1 MTWRCAF
8 ALSTPQAHAGYIY
21 VYIGL
26 LESDLKM
33 SKSQVN
39 AVSFDENVSHLSN
52 LFERNEHFLW
62 AKQLLETKQTSAQL
76 TRSRETKELMWPS
89 RTTNIAWKTC
99 VLTQAVKLAGMETKK
114 YRNGQEVSQSLL
126 VNIPVVTEP
135 SRLRCNKKIK
145 MFKISRV
152 KYKAY
157 YCKALYLVQYTTFVC
172 NKKKNFLSI
181 VFRIYL
187 ATRLCRSRPLG
198 KKSQFSLPLYDSWC
212 LYCKNKNTAD
222 ALLYVYDGYGLDN
235 CYSIKCSK
243 QQEKYCVSRAKI
255 FTSGD
260 IELNPGPVN

>member
-152 KYKAY
+152 KYKAC

-172 NKKKNFLSI
+172 NKKKKTFYQL
-181 VFRIYL
+181 
-187 ATRLCRSRPLG
+187 
-198 KKSQFSLPLYDSWC
+198 FSEFTLPLDCVGVDLWE
-212 LYCKNKNTAD
+212 KNHSSAYRCMTHD
-222 ALLYVYDGYGLDN
+222 VYIVKTRTRQMH
-235 CYSIKCSK
+235 C
-243 QQEKYCVSRAKI
+243 
-255 FTSGD
+255 FTFMMVMD
-260 IELNPGPVN
+260 WITVIQ